1 MINSQWSDFFAQVAI
16 LIPAF
21 MVSVSFHEFSHAF
34 VAYLLGDNTAKN
46 AGRMT
51 LNPLAHIDPFGLLMI
66 ILVRVGWARPVPIDQ
81 RNFKH
86 PRFYS
91 ILTGFAGPVSNFF
104 LASVTLLGIKYFPQ
118 QWFAPAL
125 TKSFLQV
132 LDATAY
138 INIMLGVF
146 NLLPIP
152 PLDGSHALV
161 ALFSKRYPQFVWWLY
176 RYSFFILIFILMI
189 PQTRILLFG
198 LITWANYFLRN
209 LIF

>member
-1 MINSQWSDFFAQVAI
+1 MVNSQLSNVFAQIAI
-16 LIPAF
+16 LVPAF

-34 VAYLLGDNTAKN
+34 VAYLLGDSTAKR

-51 LNPLAHIDPFGLLMI
+51 LNPFAHIDPYGLLMI
-66 ILVRVGWARPVPIDQ
+66 ILIRVGWAKPVPIDQ

-91 ILTGFAGPVSNFF
+91 ILTGFAGPVSNFL
-104 LASVTLLGIKYFPQ
+104 LATATLLGIKYFPQ
-118 QWFAPAL
+118 ELFTPAL
-125 TKSFLQV
+125 TKSFLQM

-138 INIMLGVF
+138 INVMLGVF

-152 PLDGSHALV
+152 PLDGSHAVV
-161 ALFSKRYPQFVWWLY
+161 ALLSKRYPQVVWWLY

-198 LITWANYFLRN
+198 LIMGANQFLRS